1 MIRNNTSNN
10 FYNVMTELHEFKDI
24 HGESKPIISKD
35 FYNIVENN
43 KDEFNNMIVYD
54 RDFLID
60 YFGFKTLERA
70 YLMRVNK
77 KILERPQTPGSGS
90 GKNCGRGQNGAKS
103 RSGYKRK
110 RGFEGGQNPLN
121 RRLPKFG
128 FTSPNKVYAQLIN
141 LQNLEDN
148 ADVETGSSLDKTKLK
163 ALGLIKKEDKPVKLL
178 ILFYQ
183 GCFLFRHLHYLP
195 GFVNLST
202 EHTPC

>member
-1 MIRNNTSNN
+1 M
-10 FYNVMTELHEFKDI
+10 YLHDL
-24 HGESKPIISKD
+24 ESSK
-35 FYNIVENN
+35 N
-43 KDEFNNMIVYD
+43 K
-54 RDFLID
+54 RR
-60 YFGFKTLERA
+60 K
-70 YLMRVNK
+70 RVG
-77 KILERPQTPGSGS
+77 RGPGSGS

-163 ALGLIKKEDKPVKLL
+163 AIGLIKKEDKPVKLL
-178 ILFYQ
+178 
-183 GCFLFRHLHYLP
+183 GK
-195 GFVNLST
+195 GKLSKKLNIEVDMT
-202 EHTPC
+202 SASAAEAVKKAGGEVVTIG